1 MVFVLRFQ
9 MDDLVIRNWI
19 LLILGL
25 FYLGILREIRLRM
38 ICIIIKGLLWIIAL
52 HVLDFFIILLVC
64 NLYLYVMD
72 QIKVEQDLIIL

>member
-25 FYLGILREIRLRM
+25 FYLGILREIRLRK
-38 ICIIIKGLLWIIAL
+38 ICIIIRELLWIIAL

-72 QIKVEQDLIIL
+72 QIKVVQDLIIL